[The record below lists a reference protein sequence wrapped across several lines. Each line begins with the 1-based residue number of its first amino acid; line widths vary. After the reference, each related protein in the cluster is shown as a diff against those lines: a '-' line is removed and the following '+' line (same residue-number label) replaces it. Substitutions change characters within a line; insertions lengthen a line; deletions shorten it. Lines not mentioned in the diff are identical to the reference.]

1 MIKGLFGR
9 AKNNTANMQTE
20 YTDAPK
26 ADAAGKKVSFSDFGF
41 CVLVAWALVF
51 VIEILSRHS
60 LVSAVKFMVLDFKY
74 FVMNF
79 SIALCFVTL
88 CLFFKRRYF
97 ALTLALILWLT
108 LGVANC
114 IVLMFRNTP
123 LAWVDFSIL
132 RFAIDIMDSY
142 INWWQFIG
150 ICLLIALGIALIVLA
165 FKYSPK
171 NKPNYLSAAVW
182 QLVAVALC
190 VVAMTLSYNIYK
202 TPENFGNL
210 PKAYKKYGFV
220 YCFSCSSVNR
230 GVDKTEYYTE
240 EAVREI
246 ISKITR
252 ADKVKEAK
260 VKPNVIYLQL
270 ESFFD
275 VKYLKDVQY
284 NQDPVPVYTQ
294 LKENNPSGFLKI
306 PGLGGGTA
314 NSEFEVLTGMSVGMF
329 GACEYPYKTITLKH
343 TAGSVCYDLKNYGY
357 STHAIH
363 NHTATF
369 YDRHINYTNLGFD
382 TFTSV
387 EYMGEVERT
396 PTNWAKDK
404 VLIDEIYKCLNATE
418 ERDFVFAVS
427 VQGHGKYPSEVLDPE
442 QPIVVTEGMEED
454 EAYKIGFEY
463 YINQLHEMDAFVGQL
478 ISTLESYEEP
488 TILVLYG
495 DHLPAMNIEEE
506 QLVNG
511 DLYETE
517 YVIWSNYDIPEKA
530 DEYLYAYQLNS
541 RVTELIGMKGNYV
554 NALHRYYK
562 NDKENEEYR
571 KELQTLMYDELYGE
585 NYAYNGETPYLKTE
599 MTFGPDP
606 ANPMVLDEEKS
617 SLFNLFKYPDGDK
630 EEETK
635 RE

>member
-190 VVAMTLSYNIYK
+190 VVAMTLSYNIY
-202 TPENFGNL
+202 
-210 PKAYKKYGFV
+210 
-220 YCFSCSSVNR
+220 R
-230 GVDKTEYYTE
+230 
-240 EAVREI
+240 
-246 ISKITR
+246 
-252 ADKVKEAK
+252 
-260 VKPNVIYLQL
+260 
-270 ESFFD
+270 
-275 VKYLKDVQY
+275 
-284 NQDPVPVYTQ
+284 
-294 LKENNPSGFLKI
+294 
-306 PGLGGGTA
+306 
-314 NSEFEVLTGMSVGMF
+314 
-329 GACEYPYKTITLKH
+329 
-343 TAGSVCYDLKNYGY
+343 
-357 STHAIH
+357 
-363 NHTATF
+363 
-369 YDRHINYTNLGFD
+369 
-382 TFTSV
+382 
-387 EYMGEVERT
+387 
-396 PTNWAKDK
+396 
-404 VLIDEIYKCLNATE
+404 
-418 ERDFVFAVS
+418 
-427 VQGHGKYPSEVLDPE
+427 
-442 QPIVVTEGMEED
+442 
-454 EAYKIGFEY
+454 
-463 YINQLHEMDAFVGQL
+463 
-478 ISTLESYEEP
+478 
-488 TILVLYG
+488 
-495 DHLPAMNIEEE
+495 
-506 QLVNG
+506 
-511 DLYETE
+511 
-517 YVIWSNYDIPEKA
+517 
-530 DEYLYAYQLNS
+530 
-541 RVTELIGMKGNYV
+541 
-554 NALHRYYK
+554 
-562 NDKENEEYR
+562 
-571 KELQTLMYDELYGE
+571 
-585 NYAYNGETPYLKTE
+585 
-599 MTFGPDP
+599 
-606 ANPMVLDEEKS
+606 
-617 SLFNLFKYPDGDK
+617 
-630 EEETK
+630 
-635 RE
+635 